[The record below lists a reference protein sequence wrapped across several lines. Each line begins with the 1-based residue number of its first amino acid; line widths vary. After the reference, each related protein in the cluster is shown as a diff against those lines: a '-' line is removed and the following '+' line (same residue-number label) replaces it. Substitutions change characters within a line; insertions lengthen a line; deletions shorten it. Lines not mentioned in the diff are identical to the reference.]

1 LTTIWNKVVCI
12 FTQVVTTISD
22 KMSQAW
28 NFIVTKGM
36 QWVST
41 ITSTLINFV
50 NRVIQGFVN
59 FVNKVS
65 QVMTNAVNKI
75 KSF

>member
-1 LTTIWNKVVCI
+1 
-12 FTQVVTTISD
+12 
-22 KMSQAW
+22 MSQAW

-50 NRVIQGFVN
+50 NRVVQGFVN
-59 FVNKVS
+59 VVKQS
-65 QVMTNAVNKI
+65 
-75 KSF
+75 

>member
-1 LTTIWNKVVCI
+1 
-12 FTQVVTTISD
+12 
-22 KMSQAW
+22 MSQAW

-59 FVNKVS
+59 VVNKVS
-65 QVMTNAVNKI
+65 QGMTNAVNKI
-75 KSF
+75 KSFIGDFVSAGADMIRGLIRGIGQ

>member
-1 LTTIWNKVVCI
+1 
-12 FTQVVTTISD
+12 QVVSTISD

-41 ITSTLINFV
+41 
-50 NRVIQGFVN
+50 
-59 FVNKVS
+59 
-65 QVMTNAVNKI
+65 
-75 KSF
+75 